1 MSDLSLCQ
9 AILDSIHHRI
19 VFVDNDHIIR
29 YLNRKARE
37 WFYEKRGY
45 AHLIGKSIFACHHP
59 ASCERLQE
67 LYHRLQ
73 QGEDEVFVKITAQK
87 EKASMVGV
95 RDTEGRLLGY
105 FERFET
111 LSPEIPPG
119 VIDGAVQAP

>member
-45 AHLIGKSIFACHHP
+45 ADLIGKSIFACHKP
-59 ASCERLQE
+59 ASRERLQE

-73 QGEDEVFVKITAQK
+73 QGEEEVFVKITAQK
-87 EKASMVGV
+87 EKASMVAV
-95 RDTEGRLLGY
+95 RDTQGRLLGY
-105 FERFET
+105 FERFEF
-111 LSPEIPPG
+111 LAPEIPPG
-119 VIDGAVQAP
+119 VTNGVV